1 MPANYDDG
9 GSFGVGEDGFWLG
22 EEEFQLFVEESREHL
37 NQLEE
42 ILLALEAG
50 TLDEVA
56 AGDGKG
62 NGERPVDALFRA
74 AHTLKGN
81 AATVGFHQMAA
92 LTHAMESLFA
102 SVREG
107 SLLLRETPDLINLL
121 LETVDLLSQLLS
133 TATSARKE
141 GNSPEAE
148 ALLARLEAA
157 AAGVDREATAETGAT
172 AATERA
178 VTSKTPIGDD
188 ESRFHWLIR
197 VQLRPGCLFPGVRAY
212 QLLMA
217 AHDWG
222 IVTASYPDVEEVR
235 QVIAREDNSDQIW
248 WERPLQIE
256 LHSALSSAE
265 LEAAAAAL
273 PDVGSVAVEP
283 AAAGGSPM
291 GSLTS
296 SPDSSPTSGPT
307 SGHTMPDAQ
316 SHLADGA
323 TLHPGQTTAA
333 TPATPVTA
341 AAPGTSVATNVVRVD
356 VRLLDALMDL
366 VGELVIDRNRLMVLT
381 AGAMDDQ
388 LDELA
393 QLAGH
398 LSRLTGQLQE
408 AVMHLRMVPV
418 DNLFRK
424 LPRLVRETARATGKQ
439 VRLEMIGGETE
450 LDRSLIEVLHEPILH
465 LIRNAIDH
473 GIEPEAERL
482 AAGKPATGRLLI
494 RAYHRES
501 NFYLELSDDGRG
513 IDPQRVRQSAIEK
526 GELSAEMCARLTDEE
541 ALHLIFRPGFST
553 RREVTEVSG
562 RGVGL
567 DVVQRTVERLN
578 GTVQLESTLGA
589 GTTFRIRLPLTLA
602 IIRSLLVKVR
612 GVVCAIPLVN
622 VMEVLR
628 SQAGDLATVQ
638 GRPVLRY
645 RAQVLPVVPL
655 HHLWSE
661 EVTPTA
667 PTAGDPKKAA
677 ALPAVIVQ
685 VGQEKLALLVD
696 HLQGE
701 EEVVIK
707 PLGRFIGEIAG
718 LAGTAILGDGRIALI
733 LDIPGLL
740 MEVRRNVNH
749 Q

>member
-1 MPANYDDG
+1 MEATYDDG
-9 GSFGVGEDGFWLG
+9 GIFADGEEGSGLG
-22 EEEFQLFVEESREHL
+22 EEEFQLFVAESREHL
-37 NQLEE
+37 HQLEE

-50 TLDEVA
+50 VLDETA
-56 AGDGKG
+56 SSATGTDGGEDGSKSG
-62 NGERPVDALFRA
+62 SSGSGSSGERPIDALFRA

-81 AATVGFHQMAA
+81 AATAGFQQMAA

-107 SLLLRETPDLINLL
+107 RLLLRENPDLINLL
-121 LETVDLLSQLLS
+121 LETVDLLNQLLS
-133 TATSARKE
+133 AASTTRAEKS
-141 GNSPEAE
+141 SPEAE
-148 ALLARLEAA
+148 ALLARLEKAGANHGEERAPAAEEPDAPPTAA
-157 AAGVDREATAETGAT
+157 ASGAST
-172 AATERA
+172 Q
-178 VTSKTPIGDD
+178 TPGGS
-188 ESRFHWLIR
+188 EWLIK

-212 QLLMA
+212 QVLMA
-217 AHDWG
+217 AGNWG
-222 IVTASYPDVEEVR
+222 TITAADPDVEEVR
-235 QVIAREDNSDQIW
+235 QVIAREDNSDQVW
-248 WERPLQIE
+248 WNRPLQLRLRSSLSPTE
-256 LHSALSSAE
+256 LQ
-265 LEAAAAAL
+265 EAASAL
-273 PDVGSVAVEP
+273 PDVQSVVVEQALPGESPPGDLLGGRAGSESHDHSASPSSRPGQASAP
-283 AAAGGSPM
+283 AA
-291 GSLTS
+291 
-296 SPDSSPTSGPT
+296 PT
-307 SGHTMPDAQ
+307 
-316 SHLADGA
+316 
-323 TLHPGQTTAA
+323 
-333 TPATPVTA
+333 TPATAPGSPVT
-341 AAPGTSVATNVVRVD
+341 TNVVRVD

-366 VGELVIDRNRLMVLT
+366 VGELVIDRNRLLVLT
-381 AGAMDDQ
+381 SKNGDGQ
-388 LDELA
+388 LVELA

-439 VRLEMIGGETE
+439 VRLEMVGGETE
-450 LDRSLIEVLHEPILH
+450 LDRSLIEVLHEPMLH

-473 GIEPEAERL
+473 GIEPETERL
-482 AAGKPATGRLLI
+482 ACGKPAAGRILI

-513 IDPQRVRQSAIEK
+513 IDPDRIRQAALEK
-526 GELSAEMCARLTDEE
+526 GELSAELCARLTDEE
-541 ALHLIFRPGFST
+541 ALQLIFRPGFST

-578 GTVQLESTLGA
+578 GTVQVESTLGQ

-602 IIRSLLVKVR
+602 IIRSLLVEVC

-622 VMEVLR
+622 VVEVLR
-628 SQAGDLATVQ
+628 PQTDNLATIQ

-645 RAQVLPVVPL
+645 RNQVLPVIPL
-655 HHLWSE
+655 HHLWGQAADTSS
-661 EVTPTA
+661 TT
-667 PTAGDPKKAA
+667 A
-677 ALPAVIVQ
+677 ALPAVIAQ
-685 VGQEKLALLVD
+685 AGQERVALLVD
-696 HLQGE
+696 GFEGE

-707 PLGRFIGEIAG
+707 PLGRFLGEISG

-740 MEVRRNVNH
+740 MEVRRDVNH